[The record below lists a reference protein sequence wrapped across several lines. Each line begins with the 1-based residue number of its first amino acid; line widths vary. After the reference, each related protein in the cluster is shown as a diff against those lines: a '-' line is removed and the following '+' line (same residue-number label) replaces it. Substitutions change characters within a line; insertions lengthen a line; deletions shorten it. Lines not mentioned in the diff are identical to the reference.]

1 MNKLFLSVILIASCM
16 VSLNAENNDSIKAKS
31 NAENNASTKAKENA
45 ENNDSV
51 KAKRA
56 EEQIQEQMKREE
68 KYAKEQTFYQGK
80 NYDLSELEVDPKS
93 LEAIPEIEPE
103 YDFNMD
109 DVYDQK

>member
-1 MNKLFLSVILIASCM
+1 MKKLFLSIFLIGSLT
-16 VSLNAENNDSIKAKS
+16 VSLSAENNDSIKTKS
-31 NAENNASTKAKENA
+31 NTENNASSKTKENA
-45 ENNDSV
+45 ENSDSV

-56 EEQIQEQMKREE
+56 KKQIQEQMKREE

-80 NYDLSELEVDPKS
+80 NFDLSEHEVDPNS

-109 DVYDQK
+109 DVYD